1 MHFYNRT
8 FWILAGILQVLIL
21 FLTSCTKETTPLPF
35 ASKCELKLGDKIIN
49 AQIAITETQKAQG
62 LMFRKSLPSNDAMIF
77 VFSTPKQM
85 SFWMKNTE
93 IPLDI
98 AFLTNDGTITEIKRL
113 YPFDLNAVKSSRDD
127 ILYCIETNANWFTQN
142 GVSVGDKLDMKAFRQ
157 VIIARKAAE

>member
-1 MHFYNRT
+1 
-8 FWILAGILQVLIL
+8 
-21 FLTSCTKETTPLPF
+21 
-35 ASKCELKLGDKIIN
+35 
-49 AQIAITETQKAQG
+49 
-62 LMFRKSLPSNDAMIF
+62 
-77 VFSTPKQM
+77 
-85 SFWMKNTE
+85 MKNTE

-113 YPFDLNAVKSSRDD
+113 YPLDLNAVKSSRDD